1 MAAQQ
6 ENGQQQKQAV
16 LSAHVRE
23 EIDRCLSRYPA
34 DQRRSA
40 VLGAL
45 HAVQH
50 EHGHLNVSTMDAVA
64 EYLQIAP
71 MTVYEAASFYSM
83 YELKPVGRHTIAVCD
98 NVSCMLRGAEEIL
111 AHIQAKLGIGL
122 GESTPDGRFYL
133 KREEECLA
141 ACCGAPMMQVDHVY
155 YENLTP
161 ERVDEI
167 LDRLEP

>member
-1 MAAQQ
+1 MTAQHKSGS
-6 ENGQQQKQAV
+6 EPLITEHLRAEMDDW
-16 LSAHVRE
+16 LA
-23 EIDRCLSRYPA
+23 RYPE
-34 DQRRSA
+34 DRRRSA

-45 HAVQH
+45 RAAQH
-50 EHGHLNVSTMDAVA
+50 EHGYLSVPVMDAVA
-64 EYLQIAP
+64 AYLRIPP
-71 MTVYEAASFYSM
+71 MEVYEAASFYSM
-83 YELKPVGRHTIAVCD
+83 FELEPVGRHTIAVCT
-98 NVSCMLRGAEEIL
+98 NVSCMLRGGDTLL
-111 AHIQAKLGIGL
+111 AYIENKLGIRL

>member
-1 MAAQQ
+1 MSADR
-6 ENGQQQKQAV
+6 KQTEVV
-16 LSAHVRE
+16 LSDHARE
-23 EIDRCLSRYPA
+23 EIDAWLARYPEN
-34 DQRRSA
+34 QRRSA

-45 HAVQH
+45 RAVQH
-50 EHGHLNVSTMDAVA
+50 EDGYLSTPMMDAVA
-64 EYLQIAP
+64 TYLRIPP
-71 MTVYEAASFYSM
+71 MEVYEAASFYSM

-98 NVSCMLRGAEEIL
+98 NVSCMLRGGDRIIE
-111 AHIQAKLGIGL
+111 HIENKLGIRL
-122 GESTPDGRFYL
+122 GESTADGKFYL

-167 LDRLEP
+167 LAKLES